1 MYNKGMSFFPLL
13 GERRS
18 KLIRK
23 QATRPA
29 WARIK
34 RNVAKNQVPLSK
46 TLERERATEFKTSI
60 VYYVAELKYTWAE
73 FASREP
79 ECQFLVS

>member
-1 MYNKGMSFFPLL
+1 MDGKKSFFPLL

-29 WARIK
+29 CARIK
-34 RNVAKNQVPLSK
+34 RRNVAKNQVPLSK
-46 TLERERATEFKTSI
+46 TLERERAKQFKTSI
-60 VYYVAELKYTWAE
+60 VYYVAELKYSWAE

-79 ECQFLVS
+79 EC